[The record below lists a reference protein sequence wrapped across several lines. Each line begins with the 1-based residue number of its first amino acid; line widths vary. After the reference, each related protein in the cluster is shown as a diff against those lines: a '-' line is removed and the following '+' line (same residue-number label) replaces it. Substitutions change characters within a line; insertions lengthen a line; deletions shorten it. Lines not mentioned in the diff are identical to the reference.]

1 MTCIAVHSTWHY
13 MYACMIL
20 MNKEWKKQFRA
31 DPSQRMY
38 TGSTTSSRETIGVG
52 DVATM
57 FACCVLRVASCEGGI
72 DHRHLCDCTPEGNV
86 EGNYIFESADDS
98 ILRHLHLHECTSGR
112 MMSMKVRTTSTWH
125 Y

>member
-1 MTCIAVHSTWHY
+1 

-52 DVATM
+52 DVATT
-57 FACCVLRVASCEGGI
+57 FACCVLRVARVVSITDICATVPLKAMLKAITSSKVLMTASSG
-72 DHRHLCDCTPEGNV
+72 T
-86 EGNYIFESADDS
+86 YI
-98 ILRHLHLHECTSGR
+98 CTSAQVG
-112 MMSMKVRTTSTWH
+112 V
-125 Y
+125 